1 MGRRMRGTLAGMI
14 RNEVRQ
20 VIQAELAPLLR
31 QELRPGPGQGG
42 KPEPPQQ
49 GQDSGPGRQAA
60 QSLGQGREKGAQP
73 LESRPAITPGQ
84 ISVLEQAILDALVR
98 QGTLLMDS
106 GRQGSGQKEGGSR
119 AGGQGRQAA
128 GGQNAE
134 HSGVL
139 ARLAHLLGLGTGGEG
154 VQRAEDAVPGRG
166 VPPVLSPDGYE
177 DAGSS
182 TGDTTGGAG
191 GSGGGVPGGQG
202 APGLQEAG
210 NIYKELEVNLLKL
223 RQVIQESEAL
233 ALRLEKLLH
242 DDAARPSL

>member
-49 GQDSGPGRQAA
+49 GQDSGP
-60 QSLGQGREKGAQP
+60 
-73 LESRPAITPGQ
+73 
-84 ISVLEQAILDALVR
+84 
-98 QGTLLMDS
+98 
-106 GRQGSGQKEGGSR
+106 
-119 AGGQGRQAA
+119 GRQAA